1 MTATRRALVFVL
13 LGSLGLFGALAYLR
27 DPAWL
32 IRTES
37 GFRPWETNT
46 DGTRYRWTG
55 GHASFFV
62 RSEASEISFPLRTTF
77 SAPSDG
83 PVAVTLAI
91 DDQLAQRVV
100 LTDDAWHQ
108 VTLSLPPRGSRRVRR
123 IDIRVDRTRPGNH
136 GVEVA
141 EVQPR

>member
-1 MTATRRALVFVL
+1 MTRRVLV
-13 LGSLGLFGALAYLR
+13 GSLLVVLIGALAYLR
-27 DPAWL
+27 DPEWL

-37 GFRPWETNT
+37 GFRPWETAT
-46 DGTRYRWTG
+46 DGRRFRWTS

-62 RSEASEISFPLRTTF
+62 RADASAITIPLRSTF
-77 SAPSDG
+77 SSSERG

-91 DDQLAQRVV
+91 DDRLAQRVV
-100 LTDDAWHQ
+100 LTDDTWHE
-108 VTLSLPPRGSRRVRR
+108 VTLSLPLRGSRRVRR

-141 EVQPR
+141 EIQPR